1 MRTMRALFR
10 YEAQSALKTVASFY
24 GAMFGAMALM
34 LLIVQ
39 VLTGEAIFTS
49 VPGFDLLAMVLGF
62 DLWAMVLG
70 LVVGAAAMSENY
82 RYFKQNGFT
91 RWAIFAGDL
100 FGFALGA
107 VMVAT
112 VGTLAPVVVQWFI
125 PGYLSAIGH
134 MYGSDVGALA
144 SWALLFFSYLCL
156 ASGAYFIGALTL
168 RLGKRRALVVG
179 IVVFLLVMVV
189 GPAIFAFR
197 GPALALGRVTDGFLN
212 FLGFS
217 AGMTPQIWPAVATV
231 AVLSICAIAL
241 VYVVMRRFEWRW

>member
-1 MRTMRALFR
+1 MKPIKALLWC
-10 YEAQSALKTVASFY
+10 ETLNTLKMAASFY
-24 GAMFGAMALM
+24 GAMLGCMAIM
-34 LLIVQ
+34 LLVIQ
-39 VLTGEAIFTS
+39 GLTGEAIFTT
-49 VPGFDLLAMVLGF
+49 VPGIDLLAMVL
-62 DLWAMVLG
+62 AI
-70 LVVGAAAMSENY
+70 VVGAVAMSENY

-91 RWAIFAGDL
+91 RRAIFLGDL
-100 FGFALGA
+100 FCFALGA
-107 VMVAT
+107 AIVAG
-112 VGTLAPVVVQWFI
+112 VGALLPVVARGFI
-125 PGYLSAIGH
+125 PGYLSAV
-134 MYGSDVGALA
+134 MQVYGSDVGVLA

-231 AVLSICAIAL
+231 AVLCVVAIAL

>member
-10 YEAQSALKTVASFY
+10 YEAQNTLKMVASFY
-24 GAMFGAMALM
+24 GAMFGTMAVM

-39 VLTGEAIFTS
+39 GLTGEAIFTS
-49 VPGFDLLAMVLGF
+49 VPGFDFLAVVLGI
-62 DLWAMVLG
+62 
-70 LVVGAAAMSENY
+70 VVGAVAMSENY

-91 RWAIFAGDL
+91 RRAILAGDL
-100 FGFALGA
+100 FGFAFGA
-107 VMVAT
+107 VMMAT
-112 VGTLAPVVVQWFI
+112 VGTFAPAVVRLFI

-134 MYGSDVGALA
+134 MYGSETSALA

-231 AVLSICAIAL
+231 TVLCVVAIAL

>member
-10 YEAQSALKTVASFY
+10 YEAQNALKMVASFY
-24 GAMFGAMALM
+24 GAMLGCIAIM
-34 LLIVQ
+34 LLVIQ
-39 VLTGEAIFTS
+39 GLTGEAIFTT
-49 VPGFDLLAMVLGF
+49 VPGIDLLAMVL
-62 DLWAMVLG
+62 AI
-70 LVVGAAAMSENY
+70 VVGAVAMSENY

-91 RWAIFAGDL
+91 RRAIFLGDL

-107 VMVAT
+107 AIVAG
-112 VGTLAPVVVQWFI
+112 VGALLPVVARGFI
-125 PGYLSAIGH
+125 PGYLSAV
-134 MYGSDVGALA
+134 MQVYGSETSALA

-168 RLGKRRALVVG
+168 RLGKRRALIVG

-231 AVLSICAIAL
+231 AVLCVVAIAL

>member
-10 YEAQSALKTVASFY
+10 YEAQNTLKMVASFY
-24 GAMFGAMALM
+24 GAMFGTMAVM

-39 VLTGEAIFTS
+39 GLTGEAIFTS
-49 VPGFDLLAMVLGF
+49 MPGFDFLAVVLGI
-62 DLWAMVLG
+62 
-70 LVVGAAAMSENY
+70 VVGAVAMSENY

-91 RWAIFAGDL
+91 RRAILAGDL
-100 FGFALGA
+100 FGFAFGA
-107 VMVAT
+107 VMMAT
-112 VGTLAPVVVQWFI
+112 VGTFAPAVVRLFI

-134 MYGSDVGALA
+134 MYGSETSALA

-197 GPALALGRVTDGFLN
+197 GPALVLGRVTDGFLN

-217 AGMTPQIWPAVATV
+217 TGMTPQIWPAVATV
-231 AVLSICAIAL
+231 AVLCVVAIAL

>member
-10 YEAQSALKTVASFY
+10 YEAQNALKMVASFY
-24 GAMFGAMALM
+24 GAMLGCMAIM
-34 LLIVQ
+34 LLVIQ
-39 VLTGEAIFTS
+39 GLTGEAIFTT
-49 VPGFDLLAMVLGF
+49 VPGIDLLAMVL
-62 DLWAMVLG
+62 AI
-70 LVVGAAAMSENY
+70 VVGAVAMSENY

-91 RWAIFAGDL
+91 RRAIFLGDL

-107 VMVAT
+107 AIVAG
-112 VGTLAPVVVQWFI
+112 VGALLPVVARGFI
-125 PGYLSAIGH
+125 PGYLSAV
-134 MYGSDVGALA
+134 MQVYGSETSALA

-179 IVVFLLVMVV
+179 IVDFLLVMVV

-231 AVLSICAIAL
+231 AVLCVVAIAL

>member
-10 YEAQSALKTVASFY
+10 YEAQNALKMVASFY
-24 GAMFGAMALM
+24 GAMLGCMAIM
-34 LLIVQ
+34 LLVIQ
-39 VLTGEAIFTS
+39 GLTGEAIFTT
-49 VPGFDLLAMVLGF
+49 VPGIDLLAMVL
-62 DLWAMVLG
+62 AI
-70 LVVGAAAMSENY
+70 VVGAVAMSENY

-91 RWAIFAGDL
+91 RRAIFLGDL

-107 VMVAT
+107 AIVAG
-112 VGTLAPVVVQWFI
+112 VGALLPVVARGFI
-125 PGYLSAIGH
+125 PGYLSAV
-134 MYGSDVGALA
+134 MQVYGSETSALA

-197 GPALALGRVTDGFLN
+197 GPALALGRVTDGLLN

-231 AVLSICAIAL
+231 AVLCVVAIAL

>member
-1 MRTMRALFR
+1 MKPIKALLWC
-10 YEAQSALKTVASFY
+10 ETLNTLKMAASFY
-24 GAMFGAMALM
+24 GAMLGCMAIM
-34 LLIVQ
+34 LLVIQ
-39 VLTGEAIFTS
+39 GLTGEAIFTT
-49 VPGFDLLAMVLGF
+49 VPGIDLLAMVL
-62 DLWAMVLG
+62 AI
-70 LVVGAAAMSENY
+70 VVGAVAMSENY

-91 RWAIFAGDL
+91 RRAIFLGDL

-107 VMVAT
+107 AVVAG
-112 VGTLAPVVVQWFI
+112 VGALLPVVARGFI
-125 PGYLSAIGH
+125 PDYLSAV
-134 MYGSDVGALA
+134 MQVYGSDVGVLA

-197 GPALALGRVTDGFLN
+197 GPALALGRVTDGFFN

-217 AGMTPQIWPAVATV
+217 AGMTPQIWPAVATE
-231 AVLSICAIAL
+231 AVLCVVAIAL

>member
-10 YEAQSALKTVASFY
+10 YEAQNTLKMVASFY
-24 GAMFGAMALM
+24 GAMLGCMAIM
-34 LLIVQ
+34 LLVIQ
-39 VLTGEAIFTS
+39 GLTGEAIFTT
-49 VPGFDLLAMVLGF
+49 VPGIDLLAMVL
-62 DLWAMVLG
+62 AI
-70 LVVGAAAMSENY
+70 VVGAVAMSENY

-91 RWAIFAGDL
+91 RRAIFLGDL

-107 VMVAT
+107 AIVAG
-112 VGTLAPVVVQWFI
+112 VGALLPVVARGFI
-125 PGYLSAIGH
+125 PGYLSAV
-134 MYGSDVGALA
+134 MQVYGSETSALA

-241 VYVVMRRFEWRW
+241 GYIVMRRFEWRW

>member
-1 MRTMRALFR
+1 MKPIKALLWC
-10 YEAQSALKTVASFY
+10 ETLNTLKMAASFY
-24 GAMFGAMALM
+24 GAMLGCMAIM
-34 LLIVQ
+34 LLVIQ
-39 VLTGEAIFTS
+39 GLTGEAIFTT
-49 VPGFDLLAMVLGF
+49 VPGIDLLAMVL
-62 DLWAMVLG
+62 AI
-70 LVVGAAAMSENY
+70 VVGAVAMSENY

-91 RWAIFAGDL
+91 RRAIFLGDL

-107 VMVAT
+107 AIVAG
-112 VGTLAPVVVQWFI
+112 VGALPPVVARGFI
-125 PGYLSAIGH
+125 PGYLSAV
-134 MYGSDVGALA
+134 MQVYGSETSALA

-197 GPALALGRVTDGFLN
+197 GPALALGRLTDGFLN

-231 AVLSICAIAL
+231 AVLCVVAIAL

>member
-1 MRTMRALFR
+1 MKPIKALLWC
-10 YEAQSALKTVASFY
+10 ETLNTLKMAASFY
-24 GAMFGAMALM
+24 GAMLGCMAIM
-34 LLIVQ
+34 LLVIQ
-39 VLTGEAIFTS
+39 GLTGEAIFTT
-49 VPGFDLLAMVLGF
+49 VPGIDLLAMVL
-62 DLWAMVLG
+62 AI
-70 LVVGAAAMSENY
+70 VVGAVAMSENY

-91 RWAIFAGDL
+91 RRAIFLGDL

-107 VMVAT
+107 AVVAG
-112 VGTLAPVVVQWFI
+112 VGALLPVVARGFI
-125 PGYLSAIGH
+125 PDYLSAV
-134 MYGSDVGALA
+134 MQVYGSDVGVLA

-241 VYVVMRRFEWRW
+241 GYIVMRRFEWRW

>member
-10 YEAQSALKTVASFY
+10 YEAQNALKMVASFY
-24 GAMFGAMALM
+24 GALFGTMAVM

-39 VLTGEAIFTS
+39 GLTGEAIFTS
-49 VPGFDLLAMVLGF
+49 APAFDLLAMALGVTVGG
-62 DLWAMVLG
+62 LAMT
-70 LVVGAAAMSENY
+70 ENY

-91 RWAIFAGDL
+91 RRTILAGDL
-100 FGFALGA
+100 FGFAFGA
-107 VMVAT
+107 VMMAT
-112 VGTLAPVVVQWFI
+112 VGTFAPALVRLFI

-134 MYGSDVGALA
+134 MYGSETSALA

-156 ASGAYFIGALTL
+156 ASGAYFIGALAL

-212 FLGFS
+212 VLGFS

-231 AVLSICAIAL
+231 AVLCVVAIAL

>member
-10 YEAQSALKTVASFY
+10 YEAQNTLKMVASFY
-24 GAMFGAMALM
+24 GAMFGTMAIM
-34 LLIVQ
+34 LLVIQ
-39 VLTGEAIFTS
+39 GLTGEAIFTT
-49 VPGFDLLAMVLGF
+49 VPGIDLLAMVL
-62 DLWAMVLG
+62 AI
-70 LVVGAAAMSENY
+70 VVGAVAMSENY

-91 RWAIFAGDL
+91 RRAIFLGDL

-107 VMVAT
+107 AIVAG
-112 VGTLAPVVVQWFI
+112 VGALLPVVARGFI
-125 PGYLSAIGH
+125 PGYLSAV
-134 MYGSDVGALA
+134 MQVYGSETSALA

-231 AVLSICAIAL
+231 AVLCVVAIAL

>member
-10 YEAQSALKTVASFY
+10 YEAQNALKMVASFY
-24 GAMFGAMALM
+24 GAMLGCMAIM
-34 LLIVQ
+34 LLVIQ
-39 VLTGEAIFTS
+39 GLTGEAIFTT
-49 VPGFDLLAMVLGF
+49 VPGIDLLAMVL
-62 DLWAMVLG
+62 AI
-70 LVVGAAAMSENY
+70 VVGAVAMSENY

-91 RWAIFAGDL
+91 RRAIFLGDL

-107 VMVAT
+107 AIVAG
-112 VGTLAPVVVQWFI
+112 VGALLPVVARGFI
-125 PGYLSAIGH
+125 PGYLSAV
-134 MYGSDVGALA
+134 MQVYGSETSALA

-156 ASGAYFIGALTL
+156 ASGAYFIGTLTL

-179 IVVFLLVMVV
+179 IVVFLLIMVV

-197 GPALALGRVTDGFLN
+197 GPALALGRVIDGFLN

-231 AVLSICAIAL
+231 AVLCVVAIAL

>member
-10 YEAQSALKTVASFY
+10 YEAQNTLKMVASFY
-24 GAMFGAMALM
+24 GAMFGTMAVM

-39 VLTGEAIFTS
+39 GLTGEAIFTS
-49 VPGFDLLAMVLGF
+49 VPGFDFLAVVLGI
-62 DLWAMVLG
+62 
-70 LVVGAAAMSENY
+70 VVGAVAMSENY

-91 RWAIFAGDL
+91 RRAILAGDL
-100 FGFALGA
+100 FGFAFGA
-107 VMVAT
+107 VMMAT
-112 VGTLAPVVVQWFI
+112 VGTFAPAVVRLFI

-134 MYGSDVGALA
+134 MYGSETSALA

-179 IVVFLLVMVV
+179 IVVFLLIMVV
-189 GPAIFAFR
+189 GPVVFAFR
-197 GPALALGRVTDGFLN
+197 GPALALGRVIDAYLDFI
-212 FLGFS
+212 GFS
-217 AGMTPQIWPAVATV
+217 AGMAPQIWPAVATV

>member
-10 YEAQSALKTVASFY
+10 YEAQNTLKMVASFY
-24 GAMFGAMALM
+24 GAMFGTMAVM

-39 VLTGEAIFTS
+39 GLTGEAIFTS
-49 VPGFDLLAMVLGF
+49 MPGFDFLAVVLGI
-62 DLWAMVLG
+62 
-70 LVVGAAAMSENY
+70 VVGAVAMSENY

-91 RWAIFAGDL
+91 RRTILAGDL
-100 FGFALGA
+100 FGFAFGA
-107 VMVAT
+107 VMMAT
-112 VGTLAPVVVQWFI
+112 VGTFAPAVVRLLI

-134 MYGSDVGALA
+134 MYGSDVGVLA

-231 AVLSICAIAL
+231 AVLCVVAIAL

>member
-1 MRTMRALFR
+1 MKPIKALLWC
-10 YEAQSALKTVASFY
+10 ETLNTLKMAASFY
-24 GAMFGAMALM
+24 GAMLGCMAIM
-34 LLIVQ
+34 LLVIQ
-39 VLTGEAIFTS
+39 GLTGEAIFTT
-49 VPGFDLLAMVLGF
+49 VPGIDLLAMVL
-62 DLWAMVLG
+62 AI
-70 LVVGAAAMSENY
+70 VVGAVAMSENY
-82 RYFKQNGFT
+82 QYFKQNGFT
-91 RWAIFAGDL
+91 RRAIFLGDL

-107 VMVAT
+107 AIVAG
-112 VGTLAPVVVQWFI
+112 VGALLPVVARGFI

-134 MYGSDVGALA
+134 MYGSETSALA

-197 GPALALGRVTDGFLN
+197 GTALALGRVTDGFLN

-231 AVLSICAIAL
+231 AVLCVVAIAL

>member
-1 MRTMRALFR
+1 MKPIKALLWC
-10 YEAQSALKTVASFY
+10 ETLNTLKMAASFY
-24 GAMFGAMALM
+24 GAMLGCMAIM
-34 LLIVQ
+34 LLVIQ
-39 VLTGEAIFTS
+39 GLTGEAIFTT
-49 VPGFDLLAMVLGF
+49 VPGIDLLAMVL
-62 DLWAMVLG
+62 AI
-70 LVVGAAAMSENY
+70 VVGAVAMSENY

-91 RWAIFAGDL
+91 RRAIFLGDL

-107 VMVAT
+107 AIVAG
-112 VGTLAPVVVQWFI
+112 VGALLPVVARGFI
-125 PGYLSAIGH
+125 PGYLSAV
-134 MYGSDVGALA
+134 MQVYGSETSALA

-231 AVLSICAIAL
+231 AVLSICATLL

>member
-10 YEAQSALKTVASFY
+10 YEAQNTLKMVASFY
-24 GAMFGAMALM
+24 GAMLGCMAIM
-34 LLIVQ
+34 LLVIQ
-39 VLTGEAIFTS
+39 GLTGEAIFTT
-49 VPGFDLLAMVLGF
+49 VPGIDLLSMVL
-62 DLWAMVLG
+62 AI
-70 LVVGAAAMSENY
+70 VVGAVAMSENY

-91 RWAIFAGDL
+91 RRAIFLGDL

-107 VMVAT
+107 AIVAG
-112 VGTLAPVVVQWFI
+112 VGALLPVVARGFI
-125 PGYLSAIGH
+125 PGYLSAV
-134 MYGSDVGALA
+134 MQVYGSETSALA

-156 ASGAYFIGALTL
+156 ASGAYFTGALTL

-231 AVLSICAIAL
+231 AVLCVVAIAL

>member
-1 MRTMRALFR
+1 MKPIKALLWC
-10 YEAQSALKTVASFY
+10 ETLNTLKMAASFY
-24 GAMFGAMALM
+24 GAMLGCMAIM
-34 LLIVQ
+34 LLVIQ
-39 VLTGEAIFTS
+39 GLTGEAIFTT
-49 VPGFDLLAMVLGF
+49 VPGIDLLAMVL
-62 DLWAMVLG
+62 AI
-70 LVVGAAAMSENY
+70 VVGAVAMSENY

-91 RWAIFAGDL
+91 RRAIFLGDL

-107 VMVAT
+107 AIVAG
-112 VGTLAPVVVQWFI
+112 VGALLPVVARGFI
-125 PGYLSAIGH
+125 PGYLSAV
-134 MYGSDVGALA
+134 MQVYGSETSALA

-179 IVVFLLVMVV
+179 IVVFLLIMVV

-241 VYVVMRRFEWRW
+241 GYIVMRRFEWRW

>member
-10 YEAQSALKTVASFY
+10 YEAQNALKMVASFY
-24 GAMFGAMALM
+24 GAMLGCMAIM
-34 LLIVQ
+34 LLVIQ
-39 VLTGEAIFTS
+39 GLTGEAIFTT
-49 VPGFDLLAMVLGF
+49 VPGIDLLAIVL
-62 DLWAMVLG
+62 AI
-70 LVVGAAAMSENY
+70 VVGAVAMSENY

-91 RWAIFAGDL
+91 RRAIFLGDL

-107 VMVAT
+107 AIVAG
-112 VGTLAPVVVQWFI
+112 VGALLPVVARGFI
-125 PGYLSAIGH
+125 PGYLSAV
-134 MYGSDVGALA
+134 MQVYGSETSALA

-241 VYVVMRRFEWRW
+241 VYIVMRRFEWRW

>member
-10 YEAQSALKTVASFY
+10 YEAQNTLKMVASFY
-24 GAMFGAMALM
+24 GAMFGTMAVM

-39 VLTGEAIFTS
+39 GLTGEAIFTS
-49 VPGFDLLAMVLGF
+49 VPGFDFLAVVLGI
-62 DLWAMVLG
+62 
-70 LVVGAAAMSENY
+70 VVGAVAMSENY

-91 RWAIFAGDL
+91 RRTILAGDL
-100 FGFALGA
+100 FGFAFGA
-107 VMVAT
+107 VMMAT
-112 VGTLAPVVVQWFI
+112 VGTFAPALVRLFI

-134 MYGSDVGALA
+134 MYGSETSALA

-197 GPALALGRVTDGFLN
+197 GPALALGRVIDAYLDFI
-212 FLGFS
+212 GFS

-231 AVLSICAIAL
+231 AVLCVVAIAL

>member
-10 YEAQSALKTVASFY
+10 YEAQNTLKMVASFY
-24 GAMFGAMALM
+24 GAMFGTMAVM

-39 VLTGEAIFTS
+39 GLTGEAIFTT
-49 VPGFDLLAMVLGF
+49 VPGIDLLAMVL
-62 DLWAMVLG
+62 AI
-70 LVVGAAAMSENY
+70 VVGAVAMSENY

-91 RWAIFAGDL
+91 RRAILAGDL
-100 FGFALGA
+100 FGFAFGA
-107 VMVAT
+107 VMMAT
-112 VGTLAPVVVQWFI
+112 VGTFAPAVVRLFI

-134 MYGSDVGALA
+134 MYGSETSALA

-197 GPALALGRVTDGFLN
+197 GPALALGRVIDGFLN

-241 VYVVMRRFEWRW
+241 GYIVMRRFEWRW

>member
-1 MRTMRALFR
+1 MKPIKALLWC
-10 YEAQSALKTVASFY
+10 ETLNTLKMAASFY
-24 GAMFGAMALM
+24 GAMLGCMAIM
-34 LLIVQ
+34 LLVIQ
-39 VLTGEAIFTS
+39 GLTGEAIFTT
-49 VPGFDLLAMVLGF
+49 VPGIDLLAMVL
-62 DLWAMVLG
+62 AI
-70 LVVGAAAMSENY
+70 VVGAVAMSENY

-91 RWAIFAGDL
+91 RRAIFLGDL

-107 VMVAT
+107 AIVAG
-112 VGTLAPVVVQWFI
+112 VGALLPVVARGFI
-125 PGYLSAIGH
+125 PGYLSAV
-134 MYGSDVGALA
+134 MQVYGSDVGVLA

>member
-1 MRTMRALFR
+1 MKPIKALLWC
-10 YEAQSALKTVASFY
+10 ETLNTLKMAASFY
-24 GAMFGAMALM
+24 GAMLGCMAIM
-34 LLIVQ
+34 LLVIQ
-39 VLTGEAIFTS
+39 GLTGEAIFTT
-49 VPGFDLLAMVLGF
+49 VPGIDLLAMVL
-62 DLWAMVLG
+62 AI
-70 LVVGAAAMSENY
+70 VVGAVAMSENY

-91 RWAIFAGDL
+91 RRAIFLGDL

-107 VMVAT
+107 AIVAG
-112 VGTLAPVVVQWFI
+112 VGALLPVVARGFI
-125 PGYLSAIGH
+125 PGYLSAV
-134 MYGSDVGALA
+134 MQVYGSDVGVLA

-197 GPALALGRVTDGFLN
+197 GPAFALGRVTDGFLN

-217 AGMTPQIWPAVATV
+217 AGMTPKIWPAVATV
-231 AVLSICAIAL
+231 AVLCVVAIAL

>member
-1 MRTMRALFR
+1 MEPIKALLWC
-10 YEAQSALKTVASFY
+10 ETLNTLKMAASFY
-24 GAMFGAMALM
+24 GAMLGCMAIM
-34 LLIVQ
+34 LLVIQ
-39 VLTGEAIFTS
+39 GLTGEAIFTT
-49 VPGFDLLAMVLGF
+49 VPGIDLLAMVL
-62 DLWAMVLG
+62 AI
-70 LVVGAAAMSENY
+70 VVGAVAMSENY

-91 RWAIFAGDL
+91 RRAIFLGDL

-107 VMVAT
+107 AIVAG
-112 VGTLAPVVVQWFI
+112 VGALLPVVARGFI
-125 PGYLSAIGH
+125 PGYLSAV
-134 MYGSDVGALA
+134 MQVYGSETSALA

-231 AVLSICAIAL
+231 AVLCVVAIAL
-241 VYVVMRRFEWRW
+241 VYVLMRRFEWRW

>member
-10 YEAQSALKTVASFY
+10 YEAQNTLKMVAIFY
-24 GAMFGAMALM
+24 GAMFGTMAVM

-39 VLTGEAIFTS
+39 GLTGEAIFTS
-49 VPGFDLLAMVLGF
+49 VPGFDFLADVLGI
-62 DLWAMVLG
+62 
-70 LVVGAAAMSENY
+70 VVGAVAMSENY
-82 RYFKQNGFT
+82 HYFKQNGFT
-91 RWAIFAGDL
+91 RRAILAGDL
-100 FGFALGA
+100 FGFAFGA
-107 VMVAT
+107 VMMAT
-112 VGTLAPVVVQWFI
+112 VGTFAPAVVRLFI

-134 MYGSDVGALA
+134 MYGSETSALA
-144 SWALLFFSYLCL
+144 SWVLLFFSYLCL

-231 AVLSICAIAL
+231 AVLCVVAIAL

>member
-1 MRTMRALFR
+1 MKPIKALLWC
-10 YEAQSALKTVASFY
+10 ETLNTLKMAASFY
-24 GAMFGAMALM
+24 GAMLGCMAIM
-34 LLIVQ
+34 LLVIQ
-39 VLTGEAIFTS
+39 GLTGEAIFTT
-49 VPGFDLLAMVLGF
+49 VPGIDLLAMVL
-62 DLWAMVLG
+62 AI
-70 LVVGAAAMSENY
+70 VVGAVAMSENY

-91 RWAIFAGDL
+91 RRAIFLGDL

-107 VMVAT
+107 AIVAG
-112 VGTLAPVVVQWFI
+112 VGALLPVVARGFI
-125 PGYLSAIGH
+125 PGYLSAV
-134 MYGSDVGALA
+134 MQVYGSETSALA

-168 RLGKRRALVVG
+168 RHGKRRALVVG

-231 AVLSICAIAL
+231 AVLCVVAIAL

>member
-10 YEAQSALKTVASFY
+10 YEAQNALKVVASFY
-24 GAMFGAMALM
+24 GAMFGCIAVM

-39 VLTGEAIFTS
+39 GLTGEAIFTT
-49 VPGFDLLAMVLGF
+49 VPGIDLLAMVL
-62 DLWAMVLG
+62 AI
-70 LVVGAAAMSENY
+70 VVGAVAMSENY

-91 RWAIFAGDL
+91 RRTILAGDL
-100 FGFALGA
+100 FGFAFGA
-107 VMVAT
+107 VMMAT
-112 VGTLAPVVVQWFI
+112 VGTFAPAVVRLFI

-134 MYGSDVGALA
+134 MYGSETSALA

-197 GPALALGRVTDGFLN
+197 GPALALGRVTDSFLN

-231 AVLSICAIAL
+231 AVLCVVAIAL

>member
-10 YEAQSALKTVASFY
+10 YEAQNTLKMVASFY
-24 GAMFGAMALM
+24 GAMFGTMAVM

-39 VLTGEAIFTS
+39 GLTGEAIFTS
-49 VPGFDLLAMVLGF
+49 VPGFDFLAVVLGI
-62 DLWAMVLG
+62 
-70 LVVGAAAMSENY
+70 VVGAVAMSENY

-91 RWAIFAGDL
+91 RRAILAGDL
-100 FGFALGA
+100 FGFAFGA
-107 VMVAT
+107 VMMAT
-112 VGTLAPVVVQWFI
+112 VGTFAPAVVRLFI

-134 MYGSDVGALA
+134 MYGSETSALA

-156 ASGAYFIGALTL
+156 VSGAYFIGALTL

-231 AVLSICAIAL
+231 AVLCVVAIAL

>member
-1 MRTMRALFR
+1 MRTIKALLWC
-10 YEAQSALKTVASFY
+10 ETLNTLKMAASFY
-24 GAMFGAMALM
+24 GAMLGCMAIM
-34 LLIVQ
+34 LLVIQ
-39 VLTGEAIFTS
+39 GLTGEAIFTT
-49 VPGFDLLAMVLGF
+49 VPGIDLLAMVL
-62 DLWAMVLG
+62 AI
-70 LVVGAAAMSENY
+70 VVGAVAMSENY

-91 RWAIFAGDL
+91 RRAIFLGDL
-100 FGFALGA
+100 FGFAFGA
-107 VMVAT
+107 VMMAT
-112 VGTLAPVVVQWFI
+112 VGTFAPALVRLFI

-134 MYGSDVGALA
+134 MYGSETSALA

-231 AVLSICAIAL
+231 AVLCVVAIAL

>member
-1 MRTMRALFR
+1 MKPIKALLWC
-10 YEAQSALKTVASFY
+10 ETLNTLKMAASFY
-24 GAMFGAMALM
+24 GAMLGCMAIM
-34 LLIVQ
+34 LLVIQ
-39 VLTGEAIFTS
+39 GLTGEAIFTT
-49 VPGFDLLAMVLGF
+49 VPGIDLLAMVL
-62 DLWAMVLG
+62 AI
-70 LVVGAAAMSENY
+70 VVGAVAMSENY

-91 RWAIFAGDL
+91 RRAILAGDL
-100 FGFALGA
+100 FGFTFGA
-107 VMVAT
+107 VMMAT
-112 VGTLAPVVVQWFI
+112 VGTFAPAVVRLFI

-134 MYGSDVGALA
+134 MYGSETSALA

-217 AGMTPQIWPAVATV
+217 AGMAPQIWPAVATV

>member
-10 YEAQSALKTVASFY
+10 YEAQNTLKMVASFY
-24 GAMFGAMALM
+24 GAMFGTMAVM

-39 VLTGEAIFTS
+39 GLTGEAIFTS
-49 VPGFDLLAMVLGF
+49 VPGFDFLAVVLGI
-62 DLWAMVLG
+62 
-70 LVVGAAAMSENY
+70 VVGAVAMSENY

-91 RWAIFAGDL
+91 RRAILAGDL
-100 FGFALGA
+100 FGFAFGA
-107 VMVAT
+107 VMMAT
-112 VGTLAPVVVQWFI
+112 VGTFAPAVVRLFI

-134 MYGSDVGALA
+134 MYGSETSALA

-156 ASGAYFIGALTL
+156 ASGACFIGALTL

-231 AVLSICAIAL
+231 AVLCVVAIAL

>member
-10 YEAQSALKTVASFY
+10 YEAQNALKMVASFY
-24 GAMFGAMALM
+24 GAMLGCMAIM
-34 LLIVQ
+34 LLVIQ
-39 VLTGEAIFTS
+39 GLTGEAIFTT
-49 VPGFDLLAMVLGF
+49 VPGIDLLAMVL
-62 DLWAMVLG
+62 AI
-70 LVVGAAAMSENY
+70 VVGAVAMSENY

-91 RWAIFAGDL
+91 RRAIFLGDL

-107 VMVAT
+107 AVVAG
-112 VGTLAPVVVQWFI
+112 VGALLPVVARGFI
-125 PGYLSAIGH
+125 PDYLSAV
-134 MYGSDVGALA
+134 MQVYGSETSALA

-231 AVLSICAIAL
+231 AVLCVVAIAL

>member
-10 YEAQSALKTVASFY
+10 YEAQNALKMVASFY
-24 GAMFGAMALM
+24 GAMLGCMAIM
-34 LLIVQ
+34 LLVIQ
-39 VLTGEAIFTS
+39 GLTGEAIFTT
-49 VPGFDLLAMVLGF
+49 VPGIDLLAMVL
-62 DLWAMVLG
+62 AI
-70 LVVGAAAMSENY
+70 VVGAVAMSENY

-91 RWAIFAGDL
+91 RRAIFLGDL

-107 VMVAT
+107 AIVAG
-112 VGTLAPVVVQWFI
+112 VGALLPVVARGFI
-125 PGYLSAIGH
+125 PGYLSAV
-134 MYGSDVGALA
+134 MQVYGSETSALA

-231 AVLSICAIAL
+231 AVLCVVAIAL

>member
-1 MRTMRALFR
+1 MKPIKALLWC
-10 YEAQSALKTVASFY
+10 ETLNTLKMAASFY
-24 GAMFGAMALM
+24 GAMLGCMAIM
-34 LLIVQ
+34 LLVIQ
-39 VLTGEAIFTS
+39 GLTGEAIFTT
-49 VPGFDLLAMVLGF
+49 VPGIDLLAMVL
-62 DLWAMVLG
+62 AI
-70 LVVGAAAMSENY
+70 VVGAVAMSENY
-82 RYFKQNGFT
+82 LYFKQNGFT
-91 RWAIFAGDL
+91 RRAIFLGDL

-107 VMVAT
+107 AIVAG
-112 VGTLAPVVVQWFI
+112 VGALLPVVARGFI
-125 PGYLSAIGH
+125 PGYLSAV
-134 MYGSDVGALA
+134 MQVYGSETSALA

-231 AVLSICAIAL
+231 AVLCVVAIAL